1 MKDWVWNIFLM
12 IAALSF
18 IELVLP
24 EGGIHKYL
32 KFIFSLMILG
42 VIVYPIGNASFND
55 ITASI
60 YVSEQGEVKGD
71 MGDSL
76 LERIISVQTKQIEEV
91 YKEKLDAL
99 KEEEESYKLK
109 GISIPW
115 PDIYS
120 IDEEESD

>member
-18 IELVLP
+18 IGLVLS
-24 EGGIHKYL
+24 EGCIHKYL
-32 KFIFSLMILG
+32 KFIFPLMIVG
-42 VIVYPIGNASFND
+42 EIVYPIGNASFND